1 MNNYRKAIF
10 VASALLCMNAPMSA
24 QQVTLKISNATVKQ
38 AINQLKQQTGYSFV
52 FSSTDINTQK
62 TVSVSATNEDLSS
75 VVEQILKGQK
85 GIDYK
90 IEGKNIIIT
99 KGKHNGVKPV
109 SNGTKQK
116 THRGRLQDK
125 SSTRTANR

>member
-1 MNNYRKAIF
+1 MNNYRKALF

-109 SNGTKQK
+109 SNGTTQTKNTPRISK
-116 THRGRLQDK
+116 TFQ
-125 SSTRTANR
+125 TYW